1 MALGPNGALTLNV
14 ALMAVLLSMLGAAL
28 RSDFDG
34 GHLVALV
41 AAFTAGSLMW
51 VLLKENVSAWGGVRN
66 ESSEQMS
73 TNEEDARTLGTKECW
88 LAIFYT
94 VLMFVLVYVLGT
106 LPGCVVFVSAFLL
119 LHRRGNPWAAI
130 FLALLVGG
138 VVPYLLAAVL
148 DARLWEGV
156 IPEIVP
162 GWVGGGVA
170 PPL

>member
-1 MALGPNGALTLNV
+1 MALRPNGALSLNA
-14 ALMAVLLSMLGAAL
+14 ALMAVLLSMLGVAL
-28 RSDFDG
+28 RSDFGG

-41 AAFTAGSLMW
+41 AAFTAGCLAW
-51 VLLKENVSAWGGVRN
+51 VMLKENFSAWGGVRN
-66 ESSEQMS
+66 EPSEQMS
-73 TNEEDARTLGTKECW
+73 TNEEDARAFGTKEGW

-119 LHRRGNPWAAI
+119 LYRRGNPWMAI

-138 VVPYLLAAVL
+138 VVPYLLAVL
-148 DARLWEGV
+148 FETRLWEGV

-162 GWVGGGVA
+162 GWVGGGVP